1 MRGRPAPL
9 APLSEEQRRFAEQ
22 HHDLILAF
30 LGKNGYAAGDYYDA
44 AALGFLQAVQRYL
57 TQPGLRRYAF
67 PTIAWRAMA
76 RGVAADHRAEARR
89 RNAEQ
94 RYFESA
100 HAEVPCPYAGQEER
114 LMFHELMTEASG
126 EQRRLAQLRIQGYS
140 LKEAAHVQAIQVRQA
155 RKLLD
160 GLRQLRAVYL

>member
-1 MRGRPAPL
+1 
-9 APLSEEQRRFAEQ
+9 
-22 HHDLILAF
+22 
-30 LGKNGYAAGDYYDA
+30 
-44 AALGFLQAVQRYL
+44 
-57 TQPGLRRYAF
+57 
-67 PTIAWRAMA
+67 MA

>member
-30 LGKNGYAAGDYYDA
+30 LGKNGYAAGDCYDA

-76 RGVAADHRAEARR
+76 RGVAADHRAEMRR
-89 RNAEQ
+89 RSAEQ
-94 RYFESA
+94 RYLESVHTA
-100 HAEVPCPYAGQEER
+100 
-114 LMFHELMTEASG
+114 AS
-126 EQRRLAQLRIQGYS
+126 YP
-140 LKEAAHVQAIQVRQA
+140 
-155 RKLLD
+155 
-160 GLRQLRAVYL
+160 